1 MTLQHPQHARPHT
14 AEQLTGQDTS
24 HLVVINPTNN
34 QMVHADM
41 APAMLA
47 LQAAA
52 REAGFDMRLASAFRP
67 FDRQLWIWNNK
78 FTGQRPILD
87 SHSQP
92 LDPDTLTDVEKIHA
106 ILRWSALPGGSRHH
120 WGTDVD
126 VYAANCLP
134 EGTSLQLEPWEY
146 EAGGHQHAFAQWLHR
161 TMPEFGFYLPYAQ
174 ERQGVAC
181 EPWHISYYPI
191 SQHLLQQLTPDML
204 KRTLQATDIAGK
216 SQILA
221 NLDTLYTRYIANIGE
236 V

>member
-1 MTLQHPQHARPHT
+1 MHPTHARPHT

-24 HLVVINPTNN
+24 HLVIINPDSG
-34 QMVHADM
+34 QLVHQEM
-41 APAMLA
+41 APAIQA
-47 LQAAA
+47 LQDAAKQ
-52 REAGFDMRLASAFRP
+52 AGFDMRLASAFRP

-87 SHSQP
+87 SNSQP
-92 LDPDTLTDVEKIHA
+92 LEPDSLTDLEKIHA

-134 EGTSLQLEPWEY
+134 DGTSLQLEPWEY
-146 EAGGHQHAFAQWLHR
+146 EAGGHQHTFAQWLHQ
-161 TMPEFGFYLPYAQ
+161 TMPEYGFYLPYAK

-181 EPWHISYYPI
+181 EPWHISYFPVSRY
-191 SQHLLQQLTPDML
+191 LLRQLSPDLL
-204 KRTLQATDIAGK
+204 KRTLSHSDIAGK
-216 SQILA
+216 SQILE
-221 NLDTLYTRYIANIGE
+221 NLDSLYLKYIENICE